1 MVHDRLIMSI
11 GLRHMGYVLRR
22 EIRDALRAMPD
33 DLLSPAEAL
42 VIFEIADDANDETR
56 RTMRGSDELAWLL
69 RMTPAAFRKH
79 VQRIETKGIK
89 LRVELGR
96 DGLGRITYAHKGTQT
111 NYFVPRLSTGAP
123 KGGQSVQPLRQW
135 VDNLSTH
142 TEPKGGQS
150 VQQRV
155 DNLSTPSP
163 QIPSVKTSSSSGAS
177 YRDRI
182 AALTGADDDGID
194 LVIDKIKSSTKK
206 PVRNLGALIRSIGD
220 QDIVDHHASLAP
232 APRPAVVPVAARRC
246 PVHPGATSWP
256 CSACAGDVKAGEDP
270 FKGREDRPAGWF
282 EAHPLALR
290 LVEQESTEQESTEQ
304 ESVEPGDVWVSP
316 VFDAESEGWVTEGN
330 AGGDCVESPMSES
343 CTNPMC
349 RDGYINLGASGRRP
363 CRVCGGPLATGKPA
377 SVADVLGSFADAFGG
392 L

>member
-123 KGGQSVQPLRQW
+123 KGGQSVQPYGAKGW
-135 VDNLSTH
+135 TIC
-142 TEPKGGQS
+142 PAKGGQI
-150 VQQRV
+150 VH
-155 DNLSTPSP
+155 P
-163 QIPSVKTSSSSGAS
+163 IPSDPLSKN
-177 YRDRI
+177 I
-182 AALTGADDDGID
+182 I
-194 LVIDKIKSSTKK
+194 
-206 PVRNLGALIRSIGD
+206 IRS
-220 QDIVDHHASLAP
+220 
-232 APRPAVVPVAARRC
+232 VVP
-246 PVHPGATSWP
+246 
-256 CSACAGDVKAGEDP
+256 
-270 FKGREDRPAGWF
+270 
-282 EAHPLALR
+282 
-290 LVEQESTEQESTEQ
+290 
-304 ESVEPGDVWVSP
+304 
-316 VFDAESEGWVTEGN
+316 
-330 AGGDCVESPMSES
+330 
-343 CTNPMC
+343 
-349 RDGYINLGASGRRP
+349 
-363 CRVCGGPLATGKPA
+363 
-377 SVADVLGSFADAFGG
+377 
-392 L
+392 